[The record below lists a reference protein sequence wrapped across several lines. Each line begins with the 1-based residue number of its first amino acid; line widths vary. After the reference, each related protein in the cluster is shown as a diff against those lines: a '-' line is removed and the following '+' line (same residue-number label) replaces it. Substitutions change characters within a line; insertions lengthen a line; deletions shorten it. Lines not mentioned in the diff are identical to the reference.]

1 MSDTAPTDR
10 SDVTDHAVPGSAVS
24 DTDGSCSG
32 SIGWQVGGGGTFGA
46 MQRGAVAVD
55 GYFDPT
61 EECVDE
67 LASLIGARTDPD
79 SVPHAEAIE
88 REVVIYAASTL
99 ERACDDP
106 THRRELMAEIAS
118 VLRDGSGVIAVR
130 GAIDRDVLG
139 RTTDAFWRLLAAQY
153 RGGLD
158 TGDHFG
164 VPGGNDRVW
173 NALEKLAVADPD
185 AFVDYYAS
193 ATIALVSEAWLGPAY
208 QVTSQLNIVNPG
220 GVAQSAHRDYHLGFM
235 SDESAAVFPAHVHAL
250 SPLLTLQG
258 AVAHCDMPVASGPT
272 KLLPHSHKFGPGY
285 VVWKQPAIV
294 ELFERTQV
302 QLELGAGDA
311 VFFNPAVYHA
321 AGDNRTADVKRI
333 ANLLQVGS
341 AFGRS
346 TEAVDRDRVVRAVYP
361 ALLARLAT
369 GWSRAAV
376 DRALA
381 AAAEG
386 YAFPTNLDRDPP
398 IGGLAPPSQADG
410 VRRALD
416 ERWSPAQL
424 DAHLTA
430 WSERRLT
437 H

>member
-1 MSDTAPTDR
+1 M
-10 SDVTDHAVPGSAVS
+10 
-24 DTDGSCSG
+24 
-32 SIGWQVGGGGTFGA
+32 
-46 MQRGAVAVD
+46 
-55 GYFDPT
+55 
-61 EECVDE
+61 
-67 LASLIGARTDPD
+67 
-79 SVPHAEAIE
+79 
-88 REVVIYAASTL
+88 
-99 ERACDDP
+99 
-106 THRRELMAEIAS
+106 
-118 VLRDGSGVIAVR
+118 
-130 GAIDRDVLG
+130 
-139 RTTDAFWRLLAAQY
+139 
-153 RGGLD
+153 
-158 TGDHFG
+158 
-164 VPGGNDRVW
+164 
-173 NALEKLAVADPD
+173 
-185 AFVDYYAS
+185 
-193 ATIALVSEAWLGPAY
+193 
-208 QVTSQLNIVNPG
+208 TSQLNIVNPG

-285 VVWKQPAIV
+285 VVWRQPAIV
-294 ELFERTQV
+294 ELFERTHV
-302 QLELGAGDA
+302 QLELAAGDA

-346 TEAVDRDRVVRAVYP
+346 TEAVDRGRVVRAVYP
-361 ALLARLAT
+361 TLIARLTA
-369 GWSRAAV
+369 GSPRAAV

-398 IGGLAPPSQADG
+398 IGGLAPPSQADA

-416 ERWSPAQL
+416 ERWSPTEL
-424 DAHLTA
+424 DVHLTA

>member
-1 MSDTAPTDR
+1 
-10 SDVTDHAVPGSAVS
+10 
-24 DTDGSCSG
+24 
-32 SIGWQVGGGGTFGA
+32 

-61 EECVDE
+61 DECVEE
-67 LASLIGARTDPD
+67 LVSLIGVRTDPD
-79 SVPHAEAIE
+79 SVPHADAIE
-88 REVVIYAASTL
+88 REVVIYAASTI

-106 THRRELMAEIAS
+106 TRGRALMAEIAS

-130 GAIDRDVLG
+130 GAIDRRVLD
-139 RTTDAFWRLLAAQY
+139 RTTDAFWRLLAEQQ
-153 RGGLD
+153 RGRLD

-173 NALEKLAVADPD
+173 NALEKLAVADPE

-208 QVTSQLNIVNPG
+208 QVTSQLNVVNPG

-272 KLLPHSHKFGPGY
+272 KLLPHSHKFAPGY

-294 ELFERTQV
+294 ELFERTHL
-302 QLELGAGDA
+302 QLELAAGDA
-311 VFFNPAVYHA
+311 MFFNPAVYHA
-321 AGDNRTADVKRI
+321 AGDNRTTDVKRI
-333 ANLLQVGS
+333 ANLLLVGRG
-341 AFGRS
+341 FGGSR
-346 TEAVDRDRVVRAVYP
+346 EPVPRDRVVRAVYP
-361 ALLARLAT
+361 ALLDRLTA
-369 GWSRAAV
+369 GCSRAAV

-386 YAFPTNLDRDPP
+386 YAFPTNLDRNPP
-398 IGGLAPPSQADG
+398 IGGLAPPSQADV

-424 DAHLTA
+424 DAHLAT